1 MTGIIMNIDIKNKNR
16 RVTDLIGPRAL
27 CSASLRNR
35 TGGSSDFLSSFNEL
49 NIKKAI
55 RLIIVKR
62 RKYVVTNGMFIYDPY
77 KTKKTR
83 PTR

>member
-35 TGGSSDFLSSFNEL
+35 TGGSSDFLSSFHVGKRIEY
-49 NIKKAI
+49 KKSDTAYY
-55 RLIIVKR
+55 RQAAKVCRYKR
-62 RKYVVTNGMFIYDPY
+62 DVHL
-77 KTKKTR
+77 
-83 PTR
+83 

>member
-35 TGGSSDFLSSFNEL
+35 TGGSSDFLSSFNVTVQ
-49 NIKKAI
+49 
-55 RLIIVKR
+55 RLLILLKFT
-62 RKYVVTNGMFIYDPY
+62 YACSAL
-77 KTKKTR
+77 TKNWK
-83 PTR
+83 